1 MSMRYIG
8 LALRGLCLAVVL
20 TAAGLGQSASPAPP
34 ATAVDAAVVK
44 DFEARVTKYMDL
56 RKKQAGSAPKP
67 TNSADKLT
75 KAKEDIGAKI
85 RAARADAREGDIFSP
100 EIAAYFR
107 KQIAAT
113 LSGPH
118 GKRIQASL
126 RHAEPIAG
134 LAIKVNDK
142 YPEGVAL
149 QSTPPSLLLNL
160 PPLPKELEYRIVD
173 SALIL
178 RDITPNLIVDVLRDA
193 IHTPQ

>member
-8 LALRGLCLAVVL
+8 LALRGLCLAAVL